1 MFPARSSGGQVSSG
15 SERGRSSTG
24 ANGATSI
31 TKDHMSLRF
40 SARVALISVLCCCA
54 TFASL
59 IVFNA
64 SPAMAGVEPY
74 GYDNYGDFNDILPP
88 GADGLDN
95 LTQALSFES
104 LGQRPANSDSQLAM
118 YSNLTTAAPN
128 IQASQ
133 IGNFYKTSVFGV
145 PSGDVAMTESPEPGV
160 TIEWDNYGVPH
171 IYGDTRAET
180 EFGVGYAT
188 ARDRLFFIDALRHAG
203 EGDLASFAGGAN
215 VSMDES
221 VWANE
226 PYTPQDLQ
234 NQVNYVQNDLPG
246 GNQVYTD
253 ATNYVAGINAYITAM
268 ENPLNTASME
278 PAEYRLLNIT
288 PQPWHVTDLVAI
300 ATLVGGIFGVGGGQ
314 QLQNAVLYE
323 DLAKKFGGEQYNAVG
338 SPTFLAHPKPIPKS
352 GKHVDHSGFATFM
365 SIDDPNDPE
374 APTTIRGKSFPY
386 QTLPKPSKA
395 VQSTVALPDYGSVQ
409 NFDHVTAGSVPASDA
424 PAVNRRSNLATAMGL
439 GLGLGPLAD
448 GGKGL
453 LAFPS
458 KMSNALLISAKDSAD
473 GHPLAVMGPQVAY
486 YTPEILMEEDIHG
499 PGLDAAGAAFPGV
512 NLYVEL
518 GHGADYAWSATSADQ
533 NIVDTFAVPLC
544 NPAGG
549 AVSPQSDDYLLHGQC
564 VAMETLTDSESW
576 KPNLADSTAAGSVT
590 FTTLRTAFGLVI
602 ARATIKGKP
611 VVYTNQRSTYMHEID
626 SAVGFSD
633 YNNPA
638 DMQEPADFYKSANT
652 IGYTFNWLYI
662 NNQHDAYFNS
672 GQEPVRA
679 PHTDPLFPTF
689 SSHEWKGWTGAAA
702 VTPEDTTE
710 QHVGELAH
718 PHVADQ
724 SYITSWNNKE
734 APGVVSAATGQQF
747 ASIWRSDLLD
757 INIRNSLKATHNKM
771 SLVDLINDMG
781 NAGTQDLRGVM
792 VLPYLL
798 KIVGHPK
805 TPALATAVSE
815 LTAWMDSGAHR
826 INREHPGA
834 TGEYDQG
841 AAIQIMDAWWPLLI
855 KAEFNPVLG
864 APLLGLE
871 EADYPDNDEPGHG
884 ASGPHLGSAFD
895 VGFYGLVQKDLRS
908 VLKDPMRGALNRVF
922 CGRGS
927 LSACR
932 TALTNSL
939 AAAVAETPDQVYPA
953 DAECKAG
960 DQMCSDSI
968 MFRAIGTIT
977 QPLIE
982 WVNRPTFQQADE
994 ISGHGYIPN
1003 PSP

>member
-1 MFPARSSGGQVSSG
+1 MVGMQTAGDRRTRRSPARAW
-15 SERGRSSTG
+15 RAPRSPRT
-24 ANGATSI
+24 
-31 TKDHMSLRF
+31 
-40 SARVALISVLCCCA
+40 ALTALLCALA
-54 TFASL
+54 TFAATAA
-59 IVFNA
+59 VGA
-64 SPAMAGVEPY
+64 APAVAGVEPY

-88 GADGLDN
+88 GADGLDD
-95 LTQALSFES
+95 LTQALAFES

-133 IGNFYKTSVFGV
+133 ISQYYKTSVFGV
-145 PSGDVAMTESPEPGV
+145 PSGDVAMTESPEAGV

-180 EFGVGYAT
+180 EFGIGYAT
-188 ARDRLFFIDALRHAG
+188 ARDRLFFIDALRHSG
-203 EGDLASFAGGAN
+203 EGDLAAFAGGAN

-226 PYTPQDLQ
+226 PYTPQDFQ
-234 NQVNYVQNDLPG
+234 NQVNYVENDLPG
-246 GNQVYTD
+246 GHQIYVD

-268 ENPLNTASME
+268 ENPLNTATME
-278 PAEYRLLNIT
+278 PAEYRLLGIT
-288 PQPWHVTDLVAI
+288 PQPWHVTDLVAV

-314 QLQNAVLYE
+314 QLQNAELYE
-323 DLAKKFGGEQYNAVG
+323 DLLHKFGGEQYNVAG
-338 SPTFLAHPKPIPKS
+338 SPTFLAHPRAAGLAP
-352 GKHVDHSGFATFM
+352 VDHSGFGTFM
-365 SIDDPNDPE
+365 SLDDPADPE

-386 QTLPKPSKA
+386 QTLPQPSQA
-395 VQSTVALPDYGSVQ
+395 VAKTVALPDYGSVQ
-409 NFDHVTAGSVPASDA
+409 AFNHVTAGSVPATDA
-424 PAVNRRSNLATAMGL
+424 PAVNRRSRQAQSSVPQ
-439 GLGLGPLAD
+439 LGLGPLAD

-453 LAFPS
+453 LAFP
-458 KMSNALLISAKDSAD
+458 KEMSNALLISAKDSAD

-544 NPAGG
+544 NPMGG
-549 AVSPQSDDYLLHGQC
+549 TVSTQSDYYLLHGQC
-564 VAMETLTDSESW
+564 VEMQTLTDSESW

-602 ARATIKGKP
+602 ARATIKGRP

-638 DMQEPADFYKSANT
+638 DMQEPSDFYKSANGV
-652 IGYTFNWLYI
+652 GYTFNWLYI

-679 PHTDPLFPTF
+679 PHTDPLFPSF
-689 SSHEWKGWTGAAA
+689 SSDEWKDWTGAAD
-702 VTPEDTTE
+702 VTPATTTE
-710 QHVGELAH
+710 RDVSQNAH
-718 PHVADQ
+718 PHIADQ

-734 APGVVSAATGQQF
+734 APGVVSADTGQQF
-747 ASIWRSDLLD
+747 ASVWRSDLLD
-757 INIRNSLKATHNKM
+757 INIRHYLSVTHNKM
-771 SLVDLINDMG
+771 TLVDLINAMG

-798 KIVGHPK
+798 KVVGHPT
-805 TPALATAVSE
+805 TPALATAVNE

-826 INREHPGA
+826 INRVDPGA
-834 TGEYDQG
+834 TGEYQQG

-855 KAEFNPVLG
+855 KAEFAPVLG
-864 APLLGLE
+864 NPLLGVE

-895 VGFYGLVQKDLRS
+895 IGFYGIVQKDLRS
-908 VLKDPMRGALNRVF
+908 VLGEKVRGPLNRIF

-927 LSACR
+927 LKACR
-932 TALTNSL
+932 TALRNSL
-939 AAAVAETPDQVYPA
+939 AAAVAEPATQVYPA

-968 MFRAIGTIT
+968 MFRAIGTIS

-1003 PSP
+1003 P